1 MKATTY
7 LILAVRLA
15 VGGLL
20 LLAGALKLLDDSTLR
35 DGVGLIPWLPVW
47 AKLLVIRLL
56 PITEVVLGAAFAA
69 GVWLRWSGGAVT
81 LLYLVFFGYAIY
93 GWATGME
100 GECGCFGG
108 VGGASFGWQMTLRNA
123 LLLAGAALVTVR
135 AMRPALPE
143 PAPAV
148 SDSETPVKPV

>member
-1 MKATTY
+1 MKLATY
-7 LILAVRLA
+7 FLLAVRIA

-20 LLAGALKLLDDSTLR
+20 LVAGVLKILDDSTLR

-56 PITEVVLGAAFAA
+56 PVVEVVLGGAFAA
-69 GVWLRWSGGAVT
+69 GLLLRWSGSAT
-81 LLYLVFFGYAIY
+81 SLLYLVFFGYAIY

-123 LLLAGAALVTVR
+123 LLLAGAAIVTAR
-135 AMRPALPE
+135 SWRPTKE
-143 PAPAV
+143 PAPV
-148 SDSETPVKPV
+148 EQDVNPV